1 MADSKKTVSRPKL
14 NIGKKTVNIEPIA
27 LEPTAPVPAALEPIA
42 PVPAAPVPA
51 APVPAAPVPKKTTVK
66 KTEPSR
72 AASAREE
79 PSKADPSKA
88 DPSKADPSKAEP
100 SKAAS
105 VAASKAEPSR
115 AASARKHSERD
126 LHDLYKLYLQ
136 NVTKVSPDEELEL
149 EVKFGTMGVKSITQI
164 NYDTIMKKLLSSG
177 FYVDSTVYLLRIQ
190 NEYMDQRTGA
200 PRLSDMRTEISGL
213 QNIRKYCQN
222 NTLDAIDAGI
232 SYIEKARFKTEQST
246 SVEVPDFNFRVSLS
260 KEIKLDK
267 NVPLVRGTLDK
278 WNDRKKT
285 FRYLNRCKLRH
296 PSLPVIVDMSIVKDS
311 KRQGRY
317 YIPEY
322 NIHDSGVFT
331 GAEKYEV
338 EIECLNGLVG
348 IGTAF
353 HTPELLNAQVFKPVI
368 KYILSG
374 LQETNYPITY
384 PEQAT
389 IVQDYGKLIWG
400 KEYNENRDNIDFIG
414 PSSFTLE
421 LKNIRPL
428 NPDVAVPNIREN
440 YTVTDKADGERKLL
454 FIAPNGKI
462 YLINNNLDVQF
473 TGNISKNRDIWNTL
487 IDGEHILLDKKK
499 KFINL
504 YAAFDIYYVG
514 GEDIRAKGFMPQS
527 SEEISTNYRLLI
539 LNMAIEKINAV
550 SIVNETAP
558 LPLKITKK
566 RFYLGTASQSIFQGC
581 KYILDKEHDG
591 LFEYETDGLIFTPAN
606 MGVGS
611 NKIGEYVKP
620 IKISWENS
628 FKWKPS
634 EYNTVDFMV
643 SVKKNESGAD
653 LIGSTFNDGLN
664 LGSSSQIA
672 EYKTVILRV
681 GFDEKK
687 HGFINPYQE
696 TIDDKLPHYENY
708 EDRRKNNYMPVQF
721 YPTEPSDYKA
731 GICHI
736 PLTGTDKKMYTEN
749 EEIIED
755 NMIVEFRYDMTKEG
769 PWRWIPLRVR
779 YDKTAQ
785 RRAGEKQFGN
795 AFHVA
800 NNIWHT
806 IYHPVTPLMIKTGQD
821 IPDDVGDDDVYY
833 NKGAASRTR
842 TGALR
847 DFHNLYVKSILI
859 KSVAKPGGTL
869 IDLAVGKGGDWPKW
883 IDAKLKFVFGVD
895 LARDNI
901 QNRFDGAYA
910 RYLNNKKQHRVM
922 PAALFVNGN
931 SSVNIKK
938 TTGILVDKDKQ
949 ITKAVFG
956 QGPKDA
962 KLLGQGVYNQY
973 GVAAEGFDVCSI
985 QFAVHYMFETQET
998 LHNFL
1003 QNVSEVTKEGGYF
1016 IGTSYDGEKLF
1027 NMLKNVKENE
1037 SKVIMDTDERTGE
1050 KKKIWELTKRYEQ
1063 TEFSDDESCLGYAVD
1078 VFQESINKTFREYLV
1093 NYTYLTRILENY
1105 GFVLASVDDLKNL
1118 HSGFTAPTGFF
1129 SDLFNKMQDEIKK
1142 NPQAQR
1148 NYKKAPDMS
1157 DGERTISFLN
1167 RYFIYKKVRKVSDA
1181 EKVSLNLQHKTVDE
1195 VRDEARGSL
1204 TAKQSVKE
1212 ALKAQASAAPAS
1224 AAPASAAPASASK
1237 KPRPTLNLKTKKL
1250 STIPES
1256 VASAQVA
1263 QAQVASAQVAQEIY
1277 AVSEPVIKKPV
1288 LKLKRTLKVSEK

>member
-1 MADSKKTVSRPKL
+1 MADSKKPAESRPKL
-14 NIGKKTVNIEPIA
+14 KIGTKTVKIDTEP
-27 LEPTAPVPAALEPIA
+27 LEQAKEPATFKPTTMSVKEPE
-42 PVPAAPVPA
+42 PEK
-51 APVPAAPVPKKTTVK
+51 KKTTAK
-66 KTEPSR
+66 KSEPSR
-72 AASAREE
+72 
-79 PSKADPSKA
+79 
-88 DPSKADPSKAEP
+88 
-100 SKAAS
+100 
-105 VAASKAEPSR
+105 AEPSR
-115 AASARKHSERD
+115 AEPRRPESGRAETAKKHSERD
-126 LHDLYKLYLQ
+126 LHELYNLYLH

-149 EVKFGTMGVKSITQI
+149 EVKFGTMGIKTVTRI

-190 NEYMDQRTGA
+190 NEYMDQRSGA
-200 PRLSDMRTEISGL
+200 SRLSNLRTEISGL

-222 NTLDAIDAGI
+222 NTLDAIDTGI
-232 SYIEKARFKTEQST
+232 SYIDKARLKTDKPT
-246 SVEVPDFNFRVSLS
+246 SVDVPDFNFRVSLS
-260 KEIKLDK
+260 KEIKVDK
-267 NVPLVRGTLDK
+267 NDSYVRDILDK

-296 PSLPVIVDMSIVKDS
+296 PSLPVVVDLSIVKDS
-311 KRQGRY
+311 KREGRH

-322 NIHDSGVFT
+322 NIHDSGVFKA
-331 GAEKYEV
+331 AEKYEV
-338 EIECLNGLVG
+338 EIECLNSLVG

-368 KYILSG
+368 KYVLSG
-374 LQETNYPITY
+374 LQETNYPISY
-384 PEQAT
+384 PEQST
-389 IVQDYGKLIWG
+389 IFQDYGKLIWG
-400 KEYNENRDNIDFIG
+400 KEYDKNRDNIDFIG

-421 LKNIRPL
+421 LKNIRPI

-462 YLINNNLDVQF
+462 YLINNSLDVQF
-473 TGNISKNRDIWNTL
+473 SGNISKNREIWNTL
-487 IDGEHILLDKKK
+487 MDGEHIILDKKK

-504 YAAFDIYYVG
+504 YAAFDIYYIG
-514 GEDIRAKGFMPQS
+514 GEDIRSKGFMPQS
-527 SEEISTNYRLLI
+527 SDEVSTNYRLLL
-539 LNMAIEKINAV
+539 LNMVIEKINAV

-566 RFYLGTASQSIFQGC
+566 RFYLGTETQSIFQGC

-606 MGVGS
+606 TGVGS

-620 IKISWENS
+620 IKISWEYS
-628 FKWKPS
+628 FKWKPA

-653 LIGSTFNDGLN
+653 MVSSTFSDGLD
-664 LGSSSQIA
+664 LSSSSQIA

-681 GFDEKK
+681 GFDERK
-687 HGFINPYQE
+687 HGFINPYQD
-696 TIDDKLPHYENY
+696 TIDDKLPHFENY
-708 EDRRKNNYMPVQF
+708 EDRRKNNYIPVQF

-731 GICHI
+731 GICQI
-736 PLTGTDKKMYTEN
+736 PLTGADKKMYTEN
-749 EEIIED
+749 DEVIED
-755 NMIVEFRYDMTKEG
+755 NMIVEFRYDITKDG

-806 IYHPVTPLMIKTGQD
+806 IYHPVTPLMMKTGED
-821 IPDDVGDDDVYY
+821 IPADVGDDDVYY
-833 NKGAASRTR
+833 NKGAGSRSTR
-842 TGALR
+842 ALR
-847 DFHNLYVKSILI
+847 DFHNLYVKSHLI
-859 KSVAKPGGTL
+859 KSVAKPGSTL

-883 IDAKLKFVFGVD
+883 IDAKLKFVFGIDV
-895 LARDNI
+895 ARDNI

-985 QFAVHYMFETQET
+985 QFAVHYMFESQET

-1003 QNVSEVTKEGGYF
+1003 QNVSEVTKEGGFF

-1027 NMLKNVKENE
+1027 NMLKKLPINE
-1037 SKVIMDTDERTGE
+1037 SKVIMDRDEKTGD
-1050 KKKIWELTKRYEQ
+1050 KKKIWELTKRYDQ
-1063 TEFSDDESCLGYAVD
+1063 TEFNDDESCVGYAVD

-1105 GFVLASVDDLKNL
+1105 GFVLAKAEDLKNL
-1118 HSGFTAPTGFF
+1118 HSEFTAATGFF
-1129 SDLFNKMQDEIKK
+1129 SDLFNKMLDEIKK
-1142 NPQAQR
+1142 NPQAERKYGQ
-1148 NYKKAPDMS
+1148 AASMT

-1181 EKVSLNLQHKTVDE
+1181 EKVSMNLQHKTIDE
-1195 VRDEARGSL
+1195 VRDDTRGSL
-1204 TAKQSVKE
+1204 TAKQTVKE
-1212 ALKAQASAAPAS
+1212 ALKESTG
-1224 AAPASAAPASASK
+1224 PASASK
-1237 KPRPTLNLKTKKL
+1237 KPRPMLNLNKTKKL
-1250 STIPES
+1250 STIQES
-1256 VASAQVA
+1256 IVTPVQQSQAQAMQA
-1263 QAQVASAQVAQEIY
+1263 QAQATQAQAQATQSQAQAMQTASDSVN
-1277 AVSEPVIKKPV
+1277 KKPV
-1288 LKLKRTLKVSEK
+1288 LKLKRTLKVSDI